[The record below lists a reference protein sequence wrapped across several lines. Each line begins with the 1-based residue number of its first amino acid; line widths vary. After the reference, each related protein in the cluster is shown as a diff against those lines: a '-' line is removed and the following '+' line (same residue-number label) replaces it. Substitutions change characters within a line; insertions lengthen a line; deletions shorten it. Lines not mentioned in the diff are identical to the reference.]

1 MENDL
6 GGTTVKAKQSKFR
19 YFPPLRAYASI
30 RSGGGKLSAGPVTEF
45 TMIEP
50 TPLNRETDAAS
61 ASALLHR

>member
-1 MENDL
+1 MIWAQPPNQ
-6 GGTTVKAKQSKFR
+6 TNVKIT
-19 YFPPLRAYASI
+19 YFARHCGYASI
-30 RSGGGKLSAGPVTEF
+30 RGGGGKLSAGPVTEF